1 MITKDNNLK
10 VMELFFKFPYASFH
24 IREIARLTGL
34 SSTGVIKI
42 IKKLKKEKLLLS
54 KKANNM
60 EEIKPDFNG
69 RFLIIKRLY
78 NIYSIYDSGL
88 IDYIK
93 GHYEMPQSII
103 LFGSYSNGT
112 DTEKSDIDIGVVS
125 AKKEIPDFKKFETR
139 LSRKINLHLIEIKN
153 TPKEFINSLANGIVL
168 EGFAE
173 MVK

>member
-10 VMELFFKFPYASFH
+10 VMEIFFKFPYRSFH
-24 IREIARLTGL
+24 IREIARMTGL

-42 IKKLKKEKLLLS
+42 IKRLKREKLLVSRKL
-54 KKANNM
+54 NNL

-78 NIYSIYDSGL
+78 NIYSLYDSGL
-88 IDYIK
+88 VDFIK
-93 GHYEMPQSII
+93 SYYEMPQSIV
-103 LFGSYSNGT
+103 LFGSYSTGT
-112 DTEKSDIDIGVVS
+112 DTEKSDIDIAVIS
-125 AKKEIPDFKKFETR
+125 SKKEISDFKKFEIK
-139 LSRKINLHLIEIKN
+139 LSRKINLHLIDIKN

-173 MVK
+173 MIR